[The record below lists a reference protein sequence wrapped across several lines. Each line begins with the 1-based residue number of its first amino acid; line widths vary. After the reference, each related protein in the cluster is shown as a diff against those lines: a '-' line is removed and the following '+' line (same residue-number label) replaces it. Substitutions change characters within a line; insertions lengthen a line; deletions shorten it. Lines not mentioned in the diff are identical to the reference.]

1 MAYSPY
7 LWGGLYFCHLLKYSV
22 DGLCIETLKYG
33 AFKCS
38 GQIKAVNSSRAQR
51 LFTANEN
58 GNKSGK
64 LHLLLCVKC
73 LKFCYLFDANG
84 VLRIKI
90 MLLRKGREKI

>member
-1 MAYSPY
+1 M
-7 LWGGLYFCHLLKYSV
+7 
-22 DGLCIETLKYG
+22 DGLCIETRKYG

-38 GQIKAVNSSRAQR
+38 DQIKAVNSSRAQQV
-51 LFTANEN
+51 FTAKEN

-64 LHLLLCVKC
+64 IQLLLHVKC

-90 MLLRKGREKI
+90 MLLRKGREKNMPQLKSNHYFMDQFN